1 MCLERDGMSPCGY
14 KATWA
19 GQVETEP
26 NSHELHAL
34 ITSPMS
40 ARASK
45 SLAVVPAP
53 DLLES
58 AVVVR
63 SALLGQRNSNM
74 VGLASLLDRAI
85 TASGIVG
92 SAPWDR
98 RD

>member
-1 MCLERDGMSPCGY
+1 M
-14 KATWA
+14 
-19 GQVETEP
+19 ETEP

-40 ARASK
+40 ARDSK

-74 VGLASLLDRAI
+74 VGLAGLLDGAI
-85 TASGIVG
+85 TASGGCGI
-92 SAPWDR
+92 SPWDR